1 MPEWTPVP
9 LDYEPLPG
17 HSDVFVKATSRI
29 DANDL
34 GKSTPAP
41 ATGRQ
46 AYFHEYLKRISWH
59 LGTRSLP
66 VFLDFNGERRRM
78 DKGCIGHAVAAGML
92 KPPINDTD
100 GITHVEL
107 AEGET

>member
-1 MPEWTPVP
+1 VQLSGVVCRSAVNEMAFGVEDPM
-9 LDYEPLPG
+9 G
-17 HSDVFVKATSRI
+17 
-29 DANDL
+29 
-34 GKSTPAP
+34 
-41 ATGRQ
+41 
-46 AYFHEYLKRISWH
+46 AYFHEYLKRISSH

-92 KPPINDTD
+92 KPAINGSD